1 MRFSLV
7 LIIAIVLSGCG
18 ATVEAT
24 FTAVGE
30 AEQTP
35 TPSAPACDPAPA
47 WLVAAILGGMTWDGA
62 TLEWVFVV
70 PAGSVSGPAVV
81 EGDAFAT
88 SWLVAG
94 TIGWRV
100 RKDGVWITNSLDE
113 RNPGLLIAVNPAAR
127 HYSTWGSDLPP
138 GITAEGFDHALACA
152 QSERQ
157 AGFRPGETPNQ
168 RNRLS
173 GRVSGARHHPA

>member
-1 MRFSLV
+1 MRFSLL

-30 AEQTP
+30 AEPTP

-47 WLVAAILGGMTWDGA
+47 WLVAAILRGMTWDGA
-62 TLEWVFVV
+62 TLSQVFVV
-70 PAGSVSGPAVV
+70 PAGSVSGPTVV

-94 TIGWRV
+94 TIGWQV
-100 RKDGVWITNSLDE
+100 QKDGVWITNSLDE
-113 RNPGLLIAVNPAAR
+113 GNPGLILAVNAAAR
-127 HYSTWGSDLPP
+127 RYSTWGSDLPQ
-138 GITAEGFDHALACA
+138 GITAEGFDNALACA
-152 QSERQ
+152 QRES
-157 AGFRPGETPNQ
+157 
-168 RNRLS
+168 
-173 GRVSGARHHPA
+173 